1 MTAFST
7 LRSIA
12 LTLGLAATMALNFAC
27 GGSDDPSTVEGAC
40 DRLDECQVL
49 AAAGVSRDEC
59 VEIIDTAL
67 DNATPSDRND
77 WESIM
82 DSCLEFE
89 SCNAFRTCAAPLF

>member
-12 LTLGLAATMALNFAC
+12 LTLGLAVTMTLTAAC
-27 GGSDDPSTVEGAC
+27 GGSDDSGTVDGAC

-67 DNATPSDRND
+67 DNATPSDRSD
-77 WESIM
+77 WETIM

-89 SCNAFRTCAAPLF
+89 SCNAFRACAEPLF